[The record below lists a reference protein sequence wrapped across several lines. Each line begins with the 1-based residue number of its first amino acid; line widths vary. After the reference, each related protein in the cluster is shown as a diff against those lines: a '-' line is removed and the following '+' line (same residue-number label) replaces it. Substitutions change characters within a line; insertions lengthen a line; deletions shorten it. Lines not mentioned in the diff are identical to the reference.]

1 MIETWKIELNQQN
14 LVTKELLSNI
24 FPISKEYIEENSR
37 KSEIGFNVFTIASD
51 FYYRENFHSDIIKSF
66 LDPNEKHNES
76 SKYFNLFIKMLNKF
90 KDKKPIEIHDFQ
102 LANVVREKS
111 NVDILITDEL
121 SRKAILVENKINNAI
136 DQERQL
142 PKYFDTISENY
153 EVVGII
159 YLTLNFAKRPDKSD
173 WSKEDIENVKPLI
186 RLIPAF
192 EQREKKISLYDD
204 WIVPS
209 IVQSDNIDSA
219 LLLRQYGKLIKY
231 LNTNTM
237 DTVSLDKFY
246 STIKEKDNLQTAISI
261 RNMLNDLPECLAIR
275 IEEKYSANCFPF
287 SKVWRYK
294 NRDTVFEGCKIDEY
308 YIKIDV
314 WCDEKGYTIHF
325 WDNQGLDI
333 IEDFKNKIEV
343 LSDFE
348 IYGEGTSNIK
358 KRFEGLQ
365 EEKVFSF
372 IDEIKN
378 ELKKRKKTAT
388 NKA

>member
-1 MIETWKIELNQQN
+1 MIETWKIELNRHSF
-14 LVTKELLSNI
+14 LIGKLLGDI
-24 FPISKEYIEENSR
+24 FPISKKYIDANSQ
-37 KSEIGFNVFTIASD
+37 KSEIGFNIFTIASD
-51 FYYRENFHSDIIKSF
+51 LYYRENFHSYIIKSF
-66 LDPNEKHNES
+66 LDPNESHKEN
-76 SKYFNLFIKMLNKF
+76 SKYLNLFIKMLNKF
-90 KDKKPIEIHDFQ
+90 KDKTPIEIHDFQ
-102 LANVVREKS
+102 LVNVVRERS
-111 NVDILITDEL
+111 NVDILIADEL
-121 SRKAILVENKINNAI
+121 SRKAILIENKINNAV

-142 PKYFDTISENY
+142 PKYFDAISQNY

-192 EQREKKISLYDD
+192 DPRGEKISLYDD

-209 IVQSDNIDSA
+209 IVQSHNIDSA

-246 STIKEKDNLQTAISI
+246 SAIKEKDNLQTAISI
-261 RNMLNDLPECLAIR
+261 RNMLNDLPEYLAIR
-275 IEEKYSANCFPF
+275 IEDKYVTNCFPF
-287 SKVWRYK
+287 EKVWRYK
-294 NRDTVFEGCKIDEY
+294 GRDAVFEGCKIEEY

-325 WDNQGLDI
+325 WDKEGLDI